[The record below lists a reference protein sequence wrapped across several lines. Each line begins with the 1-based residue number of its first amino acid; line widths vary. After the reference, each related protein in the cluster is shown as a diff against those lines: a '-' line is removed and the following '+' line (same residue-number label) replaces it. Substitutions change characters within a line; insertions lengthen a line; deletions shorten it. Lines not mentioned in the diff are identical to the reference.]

1 MFPSAPFFLTN
12 GLIFKL
18 SKAYLQSP
26 PISGGLRSGGVTISA
41 QAVIRRGCLMD
52 TITFLQ
58 TEAFPLVSELAGAIC
73 GVLLWVIIER
83 RLP

>member
-1 MFPSAPFFLTN
+1 
-12 GLIFKL
+12 
-18 SKAYLQSP
+18 
-26 PISGGLRSGGVTISA
+26 
-41 QAVIRRGCLMD
+41 MD